1 MQGDP
6 WLAMK
11 TRARLQVVSGALAE
25 VRKAFQGEERVLDE
39 VLGAIEK
46 MTVEMVENVLHKKK
60 EVKVISKE

>member
-1 MQGDP
+1 MV
-6 WLAMK
+6 
-11 TRARLQVVSGALAE
+11 TGALAE
-25 VRKAFQGEERVLDE
+25 VRKACQEEERVLDE